1 MKKSL
6 FFFALLLQSCIAFA
20 QHQLAGTVTDS
31 IGKPIDAAVVVL
43 MNAQDGNVI
52 QQGIT
57 SLDGKYRMSAKG
69 RVQIYVSCM
78 GYKQHIS
85 REFTIETDTII
96 PPIKL
101 QSENFVLDDIV
112 IVGEKQ
118 SPSVKIEK
126 GKMIFTPKNS
136 SVVAGSTALEVL
148 KKTPGVFVDGENN
161 ISIGGK
167 NSVLVIL
174 NGKQTY
180 MQKDELVTLLKA
192 TPSSSVSSV
201 EVMHNPSAQY
211 DAEGSGGIIN
221 INMNRKKSE
230 GFFFSLN
237 NGVSYWENLRENTEL
252 SFSYTKN
259 RFSLS
264 GNYNHAFGY
273 YNMDYGM
280 HRIQEGKDYY
290 SPTQDTDKR
299 KTISGNLNM
308 EYALNDRHLIG
319 ARLDANTLFGPGK
332 TNTVTEIRDAN
343 TMKLEQILYAS
354 NDYYT
359 QKGNRY
365 GGNLYYMATP
375 KEGVSY
381 NLDFN
386 YAWFDG
392 GSGNWQPNK
401 YVSPDGSV
409 LQDNLY
415 KSVNSRDINIYA
427 VSYDQKHPLW
437 NGELKSGLKF
447 SSVNADN
454 GYQFYNVD
462 NGQETIDK
470 SQSNDFRYKE
480 QILAGYI
487 LYSHSLGDK
496 ISMEAGLRGEY
507 TFSDGLLHT
516 IDGNGDENNQSNYFN
531 LFPTFNLNYQINDS
545 HALTLSYASRIDRPA
560 YQDLNP
566 FEYLLDELSCWKGN
580 PFLTPQKNHKV
591 ALTYSHSRTAISASY
606 SYMKDYKAQITDTLS
621 VSKVI
626 MTSRNIGKQQRASL
640 TLYQGINIARWW
652 EMNLNLI
659 GYYVKND
666 IAFDQYRKFNLDGFA
681 GIFSIQNTVR
691 LPWQVQMELNGSYIT
706 KHLGASNEHI
716 KPSGY
721 VDIGFSKSFANKK
734 WTVNLAM
741 SDIFWTNRWDNDSSF
756 NGFQLW
762 NWGKSES
769 RQLRFNVTYRF
780 GKEKNSHHNSNFD
793 EINRL

>member
-1 MKKSL
+1 MKINIL
-6 FFFALLLQSCIAFA
+6 FVLLLISIEIHA
-20 QHQLAGTVTDS
+20 QYFVKGCVTDS
-31 IGKPIDAAVVVL
+31 VGTPIEAAAVVL
-43 MNAQDGNVI
+43 MNPQNGMTL

-57 SLDGKYRMSAKG
+57 TIKGEYNFNAKG
-69 RVQIYVSCM
+69 EAQLLISCL
-78 GYKQHIS
+78 GYKQYVSSPFVIS
-85 REFTIETDTII
+85 SDTVLHT
-96 PPIKL
+96 IKL
-101 QSENFVLDDIV
+101 KPEDFLLNDVV
-112 IVGEKQ
+112 IIGEKQ

-126 GKMIFTPKNS
+126 GKMVFIPKS
-136 SVVAGSTALEVL
+136 SSIIAGSTALEVL
-148 KKTPGVFVDGENN
+148 KKTPGVFVDRENN

-167 NSVLVIL
+167 NNVLVIL

-180 MQKDELVTLLKA
+180 MQTAELIILPKA
-192 TPSSSVSSV
+192 TPSSSVTSV
-201 EVMHNPSAQY
+201 EVIHNPSAQY

-237 NGVSYWENLRENTEL
+237 NGVSYWENLRENTEI

-273 YNMDYGM
+273 YNMVYGM

-308 EYALNDRHLIG
+308 EYTLNDKHLIG
-319 ARLDANTLFGPGK
+319 ARIDVNTLFGPGI

-343 TMKLEQILYAS
+343 TRELKQILYAS

-401 YVSPDGSV
+401 YVLPDGSE
-409 LQDNLY
+409 LQNNLY
-415 KSVNSRDINIYA
+415 KSVNSRNINIYA
-427 VSYDQKHPLW
+427 VSYAQKHPLW

-454 GYQFYNVD
+454 GFQFYDVD

-487 LYSHSLGDK
+487 S
-496 ISMEAGLRGEY
+496 
-507 TFSDGLLHT
+507 
-516 IDGNGDENNQSNYFN
+516 
-531 LFPTFNLNYQINDS
+531 
-545 HALTLSYASRIDRPA
+545 
-560 YQDLNP
+560 
-566 FEYLLDELSCWKGN
+566 
-580 PFLTPQKNHKV
+580 
-591 ALTYSHSRTAISASY
+591 
-606 SYMKDYKAQITDTLS
+606 
-621 VSKVI
+621 
-626 MTSRNIGKQQRASL
+626 
-640 TLYQGINIARWW
+640 
-652 EMNLNLI
+652 
-659 GYYVKND
+659 
-666 IAFDQYRKFNLDGFA
+666 
-681 GIFSIQNTVR
+681 
-691 LPWQVQMELNGSYIT
+691 
-706 KHLGASNEHI
+706 
-716 KPSGY
+716 
-721 VDIGFSKSFANKK
+721 
-734 WTVNLAM
+734 
-741 SDIFWTNRWDNDSSF
+741 
-756 NGFQLW
+756 
-762 NWGKSES
+762 
-769 RQLRFNVTYRF
+769 
-780 GKEKNSHHNSNFD
+780 
-793 EINRL
+793 